1 MTETTEPKPSLSINL
16 HDNKQIVTV
25 SIVNGSSLM
34 LDGKSVSELIQ
45 LLSRLR
51 CQMEPQATGSQAPR
65 PLQMLSDSTS
75 QLVVDR
81 AAQDPDSIVIGIF
94 HPGPG
99 WVGLSLD
106 QKKASGIRDLIEY
119 IAKLVPT
126 H

>member
-16 HDNKQIVTV
+16 HENKQIVTV

>member
-1 MTETTEPKPSLSINL
+1 MTETTEPKPSLTINL
-16 HDNKQIVTV
+16 HENKQIVTV